1 MTNLDKALKLYPKAE
16 FTNDD
21 TYKIVD
27 GYEIEWSGDGELFYV
42 MQTIYDRDVGY
53 VALDDLYNGNFDE
66 CLKYITKEIM
76 GDFWMNRQKFMEYF
90 RSQKF
95 DEQITVDD
103 RIEIFSQ
110 CLMGSS
116 DITKE
121 LLEQLFQD
129 YSVENLKIITKEVSN
144 V

>member
-53 VALDDLYNGNFDE
+53 VTLDDLYRGNFDE

-76 GDFWMNRQKFMEYF
+76 EDF
-90 RSQKF
+90 
-95 DEQITVDD
+95 
-103 RIEIFSQ
+103 
-110 CLMGSS
+110 
-116 DITKE
+116 
-121 LLEQLFQD
+121 
-129 YSVENLKIITKEVSN
+129 
-144 V
+144 